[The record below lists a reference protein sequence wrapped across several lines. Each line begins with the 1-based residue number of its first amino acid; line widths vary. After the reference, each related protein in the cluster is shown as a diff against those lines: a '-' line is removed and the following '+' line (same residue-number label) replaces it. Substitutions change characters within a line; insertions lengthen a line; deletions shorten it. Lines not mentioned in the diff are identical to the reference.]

1 MKKYKNR
8 HIRRIVKG
16 IKIAYL
22 TTSILWGL
30 STCSSNSH
38 RQELKNEYAN
48 GEVSKENYIAQSMK
62 FSEKEENLF
71 KAIGI
76 GFGITFVSDVIL
88 TMVGGDD
95 E

>member
-1 MKKYKNR
+1 MRKYSKR
-8 HIRRIVKG
+8 HLRRISK
-16 IKIAYL
+16 IINIAYL
-22 TTSILWGL
+22 TTAILWGL

-38 RQELKNEYAN
+38 RQELKNEYTN

-62 FSEKEENLF
+62 FSEEEENLF